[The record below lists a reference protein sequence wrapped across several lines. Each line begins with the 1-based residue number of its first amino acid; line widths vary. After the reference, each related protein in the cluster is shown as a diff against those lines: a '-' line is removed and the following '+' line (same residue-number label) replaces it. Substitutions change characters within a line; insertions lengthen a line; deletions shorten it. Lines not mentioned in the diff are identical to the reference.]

1 MDDPRKL
8 ESVLAERVAA
18 ATRGIDGLEN
28 VAVLV
33 RGTVT
38 RPSRSLPGDTAE
50 RLARTVDSSAP
61 SSLLVGPALNLS
73 GDEAGTLDEALRR
86 AALLPDK
93 GTVYLAGDEE
103 PRFQSY
109 RDLAESAG
117 RVLGGLRA
125 RGVRPGDPVI
135 LQLRDNQDIVTVF
148 WACVLGG
155 FVATPIGVAPSYETH
170 NEANRKL
177 RNAWRLLGEPV
188 IVADDGTAAELAA
201 AARLWEAPGVRTLP
215 LSELDTAE
223 PAQWLPGG
231 PDAPVLNLF
240 TSGSTGTP
248 KCVQHTHASIAA
260 RTWSAAQARGYTAE
274 DVSLVW
280 MPLDHIT
287 LAMFNVRD
295 VFLRALHVNART
307 ADFLADPLELLR
319 WIDRYRVTNVLGSNF
334 AYALVS
340 EAHGD
345 ATDLRLD
352 LSCVR
357 EFINAGEGVDP
368 AVSHRFL
375 RLIGR
380 YGAPP
385 DVMTPAW
392 GMSET
397 CSAVSHATQSRDD
410 RSLGT
415 VSVRRSSVGG
425 DVVVAGPGDD
435 DAVLLSTVGAPIGGV
450 EMRIVDPGGAVLKS
464 GQTGELQVRGVTMMR
479 GYYGNPEAGALA
491 DAGDGWFRTG
501 DLAFVHDGEVVI
513 AGRIKDQIIVRGI
526 NFRAAELEAI
536 VERVAGVRVPY
547 AAAAAYLEPGA
558 QGERLAVF
566 FVPEDWEA
574 GALDRTLTGIRSALS
589 REAGIAPD
597 LMVPVGAPDFP
608 RTATGKIQRGT
619 LVAGLREGRLRPRAE
634 RDGAEAPD
642 SGQWLF
648 TTTWS
653 ALDGGRAPAGPGT
666 VFLGPRR
673 LAEDCGLADPVLID
687 TTDDLAGAL
696 DRAARALGGVGT
708 VVFAWPLWTD
718 KTGPRLRAEWLSEE
732 LAAVLAVLDD
742 GSPRVERLLVLT
754 SGAVVTGDPVEADL
768 GASVLSGLVR
778 TAAAELDRV
787 AVTQLDLPADRAG
800 WRSALEA
807 ELAAPASP
815 GEVVAHRDGQRLVR
829 RLRPLPAEHRGG
841 GVRAE
846 GRYVV
851 TGGLGGIGTR
861 LCAHLLAEYRVK
873 LLVLGRSE
881 PAGER
886 AARLAELRAAGDVRY
901 RAVDVA
907 DADAVRAAVAKAEA
921 AWGEPI
927 DGIFHLAGH
936 DPTRTDTGADGLPM
950 AEARL
955 ADFEE
960 AYRAKIGGTLALGE
974 LLDERPGAALTL
986 FGSVNG
992 EFGGSGFGPYAA
1004 ANAFLVSFAVDSATR
1019 LGRTVCC
1026 AAWSLW
1032 PGTGMSELL
1041 VPSAARQRGYLPIDP
1056 AAGPA
1061 LAVDALAAGS
1071 PYVLAGLDAG
1081 HHAVAGLTDS
1091 SCLVPAEVVVAYR
1104 GPVDHAAVR
1113 AAVESAVAAHHL
1125 PVVIRE
1131 VPALRRNFDGE
1142 LDRDGIWR
1150 SVATADHPSTVDDEP
1165 RTELERTTAAVF
1177 AELLGRDT
1185 VGRDSSFF
1193 ELGGNSVRA
1202 VRVLREL
1209 EQRTGVRL
1217 SAHELYE
1224 YPTVAGTAARIRMTA
1239 AIPANQERR

>member
-8 ESVLAERVAA
+8 ESALRERVSEH
-18 ATRGIDGLEN
+18 TRGLPGLQDI
-28 VAVLV
+28 AVLV

-38 RPSRSLPGDTAE
+38 RPSRSLPGETGE
-50 RLARTVDSSAP
+50 RPARPSDPAAS
-61 SSLLVGPALNLS
+61 SSLLVGPTLDLF

-86 AALLPDK
+86 AMLLPDK
-93 GTVYLAGDEE
+93 GTVYLVRDEQ

-125 RGVRPGDPVI
+125 RGVKRGDPVI
-135 LQLRDNQDIVTVF
+135 FQLRDNQEIVTVF

-155 FVATPIGVAPSYETH
+155 FVATPVGVAPTYETH

-177 RNAWRLLGEPV
+177 HNAWRLLGEPV

-201 AARLWEAPGVRTLP
+201 AARLWEAPGVRTLA
-215 LSELDTAE
+215 LSELETGEPAEWLPAE
-223 PAQWLPGG
+223 P
-231 PDAPVLNLF
+231 DVSVLNLF

-260 RTWSAAQARGYTAE
+260 RTWSAAQARGYTAD

-287 LAMFNVRD
+287 LAMFNVRE
-295 VFLRALHVNART
+295 VFLQALHVNART
-307 ADFLADPLELLR
+307 ADFLADPLSLLR

-334 AYALVS
+334 AYALVN

-345 ATDLRLD
+345 GTDLGLD

-397 CSAVSHATQSRDD
+397 CSAVSHATQSWDD
-410 RSLGT
+410 GSLGT

-425 DVVVAGPGDD
+425 DVVIAGPGDPD
-435 DAVLLSTVGAPIGGV
+435 TVLLSTVGAPIGGV
-450 EMRIVDPGGAVLKS
+450 EMRIVDPDGGVLRS

-479 GYYGNPEAGALA
+479 GYYGNPEADALA

-526 NFRAAELEAI
+526 NFPAAELEAI
-536 VERVAGVRVPY
+536 VERVTGVRVPY
-547 AAAAAYLEPGA
+547 AAAVAYLEPGA
-558 QGERLAVF
+558 QSERLAVF
-566 FVPEDWEA
+566 FVPADWEA
-574 GALDRTLTGIRSALS
+574 GALDRTLTDIRSALS

-597 LMVPVGAPDFP
+597 LMVPIGAPDFP

-634 RDGAEAPD
+634 RCDAEAPA

-648 TTTWS
+648 TTIWS
-653 ALDGGRAPAGPGT
+653 ALAGGRAPAGPGT

-673 LAEDCGLADPVLID
+673 LAEDCGLIDAVLVD

-696 DRAARALGGVGT
+696 DRAATALGGVGT
-708 VVFAWPLWTD
+708 VVFGWPLWTD
-718 KTGPRLRAEWLSEE
+718 KTDPRLRAEWLSDE
-732 LAAVLAVLDD
+732 LATVLAVLND
-742 GSPRVERLLVLT
+742 GSPRSERLLVLT
-754 SGAVVTGDPVEADL
+754 SGAAATGDPVPADL

-778 TAAAELDRV
+778 TAAAELDRF

-800 WRSALEA
+800 WPSALDA
-807 ELAAPASP
+807 ELAAPASR

-829 RLRPLPAEHRGG
+829 RLRPLAAEHQGEA
-841 GVRAE
+841 VRAE

-851 TGGLGGIGTR
+851 TGGLGGVGTR
-861 LCAHLLAEYRVK
+861 LCAHLLTEYRAK

-881 PAGER
+881 PAGEP
-886 AARLAELRAAGDVRY
+886 AARLEELRAAGDVHY

-907 DADAVRAAVAKAEA
+907 NADAVRAAVAKAEA
-921 AWGEPI
+921 AWGERI

-936 DPTRTDTGADGLPM
+936 DPTRADAGADGLPVV
-950 AEARL
+950 EARL

-960 AYRAKIGGTLALGE
+960 AYRAKIGGALALGE
-974 LLDERPGAALTL
+974 LLTERPRAALTL

-1004 ANAFLVSFAVDSATR
+1004 ANAFLVSFAVDSAAR

-1056 AAGPA
+1056 AVGPA
-1061 LAVDALAAGS
+1061 LAVEVLTAGS

-1081 HHAVAGLTDS
+1081 HHAVAELTDS

-1104 GPVDHAAVR
+1104 GPVDHDAVR
-1113 AAVESAVAAHHL
+1113 AAVESAVVAYQL

-1131 VPALRRNFDGE
+1131 VPALLRNSDGE

-1150 SVATADHPSTVDDEP
+1150 SITATDQSSTVDDEP
-1165 RTELERTTAAVF
+1165 RTELERMTAAVF
-1177 AELLGRDT
+1177 AALLGRGT
-1185 VGRDSSFF
+1185 VGRESSFF

-1209 EQRTGVRL
+1209 EERTGVRL
-1217 SAHELYE
+1217 SARELYE
-1224 YPTVAGTAARIRMTA
+1224 YPTVAGTAARIGERQA
-1239 AIPANQERR
+1239 AVPI